1 MRTHRTVDLRRFIAQ
16 FLMTPLGLAL
26 TLAAAILLLLLVNGS
41 RDHVRAAEPAA
52 LGTFQLE
59 VSATGPEVPAD
70 SNGWL
75 TDTLRIRLRYV
86 GGDAPAATQ
95 LQFALPEGT
104 RMAARPRFIPGTLG
118 TFTPQLLQMERQS
131 VTWQG
136 QVQPDGEVVIGVP
149 VRLAPCYGTERT
161 VEYVVTARQTDDS
174 PLTAATSV
182 TLPCADLS
190 IADIA
195 LEQTVLTEHT
205 TEDGM
210 TELAMTEQPVL
221 LPGEHAAI
229 RTTVQNNGSAPARIS
244 LNFAE
249 IGIRPP
255 LTATLQAD
263 NIPGVSLEPGER
275 RSFER
280 PILQMDID
288 ITDEVTLD
296 PRDLFLVSAV
306 NYCLSGTPGSACPDP
321 EVSPTSS
328 AWDVLE
334 IPVRPNDLGDA
345 PDSSNH
351 AGVAMRA
358 YPAVQANFPTVFD
371 PATGIPPGPL
381 HRHPRPF
388 HLGPRVSLE
397 AEADIGPDQDPTN
410 NIIPAAD
417 QPNRDRRDDG
427 INPAQLGFAHCQP
440 GSLNVD
446 VFIDP
451 AAQARLL
458 EQGLKEG
465 YLNIWVDGR
474 RDGDWDDALA
484 CPPVAGQPSTA
495 LEHIVIDHPVD
506 IAGLFAGVN
515 TIAVPTGPV
524 PWPAE
529 LVEQPA
535 WLRVTLSERPS
546 NKTLVAGGIPYG
558 DGRGY
563 DEPFA
568 LGETEDYLI
577 NRDTDG
583 ADVTV
588 YKTGRAIFDTNPE
601 DGTTRRRL
609 VWKIT
614 YRNQGSVAA
623 ENVRLRDTYAD
634 GLNINALLKGVTSR
648 PEVNATADGNSLLF
662 NLGRLAPGAEG
673 RIVVVT
679 EVPAEVEITRNVVEI
694 LAGNDINPNNNQA
707 EATVQPGLR
716 APLILEPGSG
726 TSSNPNVTLKGRAHP
741 GAQVGVYVEETS
753 ITSTTANDAGQ
764 WEAEISLAPGP
775 NTIYAVAEL
784 GNRTSPPSDRL
795 LITLDRTLPY
805 NPISLSFTDADGQ
818 RIHPNNP
825 HVPGGSAE
833 QTDAP
838 GRQLPVERGGMLTDT
853 LTLGLRLPI
862 TATLQVNCTLPN
874 PSFMVEI
881 AGVNAGNLTDDDN
894 DGSFSGLIEVPD
906 NVTETTDL
914 ALVSRCG
921 EVEHTSRGQFLLPW
935 GGLITDATSGQ
946 PLADA
951 EISLLR
957 LVATSSMVNNRSDR
971 SSSPWAL
978 DANDSYQQTTGAAG
992 RYGFFPP
999 PGLYQI
1005 EVRRVGYQPYRSP
1018 ALLSSGGPPAP
1029 DIALLP
1035 AVAGNPDYVVGI
1047 DESGFQERV
1056 LVIPPDTIVEWVN
1069 LDTDAHTVTGSGTG
1083 GLQLQAN
1090 GSTDS
1095 GLLPAGDS
1103 YRLQLTDVGS
1113 YSFSDGRDSG
1123 NTMTIIVDANAQAAD
1138 SRTLYLPL
1146 IQR

>member
-1 MRTHRTVDLRRFIAQ
+1 MRTHSTVDLRRSTAQ
-16 FLMTPLGLAL
+16 FLVTPPGLAL
-26 TLAAAILLLLLVNGS
+26 TLAGAILLLLLLSGS

-59 VSATGPEVPAD
+59 VSATGPEAPAD

-75 TDTLRIRLRYV
+75 TDTLRIQLRYL

-95 LQFALPEGT
+95 LQFALPDGT
-104 RMAARPRFIPGTLG
+104 RLAARPHFIPGTLG

-136 QVQPDGEVVIGVP
+136 QVQPDGEVVIAVP
-149 VRLAPCYGTERT
+149 VRLAPCYGSERT
-161 VEYVVTARQTDDS
+161 VEYVVTARQTDDG
-174 PLTAATSV
+174 PLTAKTSV

-205 TEDGM
+205 TDDGM
-210 TELAMTEQPVL
+210 SELTMTEQPVL
-221 LPGEHAAI
+221 LPGERAAI

-249 IGIRPP
+249 IGLRPP
-255 LTATLQAD
+255 LTSTLKAD
-263 NIPGVSLEPGER
+263 NLVGVSLEPGER

-280 PILQMDID
+280 PILQMEVVF
-288 ITDEVTLD
+288 TDEVMLD
-296 PRDLFLVSAV
+296 PRDLFLVSTV

-321 EVSPTSS
+321 EASPTSS
-328 AWDVLE
+328 TWDVLE

-358 YPAVQANFPTVFD
+358 YPAVPANFPTVFD
-371 PATGIPPGPL
+371 PATGMPPGPL

-397 AEADIGPDQDPTN
+397 AEADVGPDQDPTN

-427 INPAQLGFAHCQP
+427 ITPNLLGFAHCQP

-458 EQGLKEG
+458 EKGLKEG

-506 IAGLFAGVN
+506 IASLFGGVN

-529 LVEQPA
+529 FVEQPA
-535 WLRVTLSERPS
+535 WLRVTLSERPA
-546 NKTLVAGGIPYG
+546 NKTLVAGGVRYG

-577 NRDTDG
+577 NRGSADG

-601 DGTTRRRL
+601 DGTTRHRL
-609 VWKIT
+609 VWTIA

-623 ENVRLRDTYAD
+623 ENVQLRDTYAD
-634 GLNINALLKGVTSR
+634 GRNINALLTGVTSQ
-648 PEVNATADGNSLLF
+648 PKVNATAEGNSLLF

-679 EVPAEVEITRNVVEI
+679 EMPAEVEITRNIVEI
-694 LAGNDINPNNNQA
+694 LAGNDSNPDNNQA
-707 EATVQPGLR
+707 AATIQPGLR

-726 TSSNPNVTLKGRAHP
+726 TSSNPEITLKGRAHP
-741 GAQVGVYVEETS
+741 GAKVGVYVEETS
-753 ITSTTANDAGQ
+753 VTSTTANDAGQ
-764 WEAEISLAPGP
+764 WQAAISLEPGL
-775 NTIYAVAEL
+775 NEIYAVAEL

-805 NPISLSFTDADGQ
+805 NPLSLSFTGTDGQ
-818 RIHPNNP
+818 RMHPTGPN
-825 HVPGGSAE
+825 GS
-833 QTDAP
+833 TDAP
-838 GRQLPVERGGMLTDT
+838 GWQIPVEPQGWLTDT
-853 LTLGLRLPI
+853 LTLGLRSPI
-862 TATLQVNCTLPN
+862 TATLQANCMLPN
-874 PSFMVEI
+874 PTFMVEI

-894 DGSFSGLIEVPD
+894 DGGFSGLIEVPD
-906 NVTETTDL
+906 NVTVATDL

-921 EVEHTSRGQFLLPW
+921 EVEHTSHGQFLLPW

-951 EISLLR
+951 QVNLLR
-957 LVATSSMVNNRSDR
+957 LVATSSTVNNQPDR

-1005 EVRRVGYQPYRSP
+1005 EVRRAGYQPYRSL
-1018 ALLSSGGPPAP
+1018 ALLSNGGPLAP

-1035 AVAGNPDYVVGI
+1035 EVAGNPDYVVGI

-1056 LVIPPDTIVEWVN
+1056 LVVPPDTTVEWVN
-1069 LDTDAHTVTGSGTG
+1069 LNTDTHTVTGGGTG
-1083 GLQLQAN
+1083 GLHLQADDAN
-1090 GSTDS
+1090 RDS
-1095 GLLPAGDS
+1095 GLLAAGER
-1103 YRLQLTDVGS
+1103 YRLRLTEAGS

-1123 NTMTIIVDANAQAAD
+1123 NTMTIIVDADAQAEE